1 MKKYLS
7 LKKRIKNNEGYR
19 SSAYKD
25 QLGFLTIGYGHL
37 IKHNEKDLLKKKY
50 SKKFLINVFEIDFNK
65 ALKDYKKNYRKYKFH
80 KNIEEVLI
88 EMIFQL
94 GIEGQKK
101 FKKKIK
107 YLIKKQPYMAS
118 LEMLESLWYKQT
130 PKRVKMLIK
139 TLIKTA

>member
-37 IKHNEKDLLKKKY
+37 IKHNEKYLLKKKF
-50 SKKFLINVFEIDFNK
+50 SKNFLTNIFELDFSR
-65 ALKDYKKNYRKYKFH
+65 ALKDYRKNYKKHNFNE
-80 KNIEEVLI
+80 NIEEVLI

-94 GIEGQKK
+94 GVKGQKK
-101 FKKKIK
+101 FKKTNKH
-107 YLIKKQPYMAS
+107 LIKKQIYMAS
-118 LEMLESLWYKQT
+118 LEMLDSLWYKQT

-139 TLIKTA
+139 TLTKTS